1 VRAARALPLAAP
13 LPYSRWRMPPILA
26 AQTNWRL
33 RRSAPADVEE
43 LVRAHRLHPSLAA
56 LLAARGF
63 LDATRVSEHLDP
75 KLGALH
81 DPALLPGMRAA
92 TARLARAIEQHE
104 TILVH
109 GDYDVDGVTGTALL
123 MRMLA
128 LVGARAHWHIPNRF
142 TDGYAFGKHS
152 VAKAQAVGASVVISV
167 DNGTSSMET
176 IRELAALGIDT
187 IVTDHHEPPLSGE
200 LPPAVAII
208 NPKLPGSQYPFRELC
223 GGAVAF
229 KLAWGLAVELSGSQ
243 KVRSELRDFLVEAMA
258 YVAIATVCDVVPLVD
273 ENRILARYGLRALE
287 ATKNHGLRALLEV
300 AKIDGQRLE
309 GDDVAF
315 RIGPRI
321 NASGR
326 LGSAH
331 KAVELLLAPDATI
344 ARRAA
349 LELDLL
355 NEERKRI
362 EAGVL
367 QLALRAAEPYAE
379 RERHPVLVVAGEGW
393 HQGVVGIV
401 AARLVERFERPAV
414 VIGIDGKS
422 GRGSARSVPGFSI
435 LDALH
440 GGQAHTLRYGGHEQA
455 AGLEIETQQVDLFRD
470 AVCLRARALLEGG
483 EFPAREILIDQE
495 LPFGT
500 LDAELMRQIDRL
512 RPFGEQNDRPLFLSC
527 GLRLAED
534 ARLVGADKT
543 HLSVQLRSGSQVLK
557 GMAFGM
563 GARVGE
569 LKKGEDIHAVYSPK
583 WNTFR
588 GETKLEIEL
597 VDFRTGARPVF

>member
-1 VRAARALPLAAP
+1 MPPLLAAP
-13 LPYSRWRMPPILA
+13 THWRVRDLDRA
-26 AQTNWRL
+26 H
-33 RRSAPADVEE
+33 VEE
-43 LVRAHRLHPSLAA
+43 LVRAHRLHPALAT

-63 LDATRVSEHLDP
+63 VEPERVLGHLDP

-81 DPALLPGMRAA
+81 DPALLPGMGAA
-92 TARLARAIEQHE
+92 TARLARAIEAHE

-109 GDYDVDGVTGTALL
+109 GDYDVDGVTGTTLL
-123 MRMLA
+123 MRLLA

-152 VAKAQAVGASVVISV
+152 VEKAQAVGASVVISV
-167 DNGTSSMET
+167 DNGTSSLET

-187 IVTDHHEPPLSGE
+187 IVTDHHEPPRSGE
-200 LPPAVAII
+200 LPPAIAII
-208 NPKLPGSQYPFRELC
+208 NPKLNGSRYPFRELC

-243 KVRSELRDFLVEAMA
+243 KVRTELREFLVEAMA

-273 ENRILARYGLRALE
+273 ENRVLVHYGLRAL
-287 ATKNHGLRALLEV
+287 AASKNHGLRALLKI
-300 AKIDGQRLE
+300 AKLDGERLE

-331 KAVELLLAPDATI
+331 KAVELLLASDEAG

-367 QLALRAAEPYAE
+367 ELALLAAAPFSD

-401 AARLVERFERPAV
+401 AARLSQRFERPAV
-414 VIGIDGKS
+414 VIGLDGAS

-440 GGQAHTLRYGGHEQA
+440 GGKAHTLRYGGHEQA
-455 AGLEIETQQVDLFRD
+455 AGLEIETQQLDDFRD
-470 AVCLRARALLEGG
+470 AVCAEARKLLGEG
-483 EFPAREILIDQE
+483 EFPAREHLIDQE
-495 LPFGT
+495 LPFGQ
-500 LDAELMRQIDRL
+500 LDAELMRQIDKL

-527 GLRLAED
+527 GLRLAEEP
-534 ARLVGADKT
+534 RIVGADKT
-543 HLSVQLRSGSQVLK
+543 HMQVQLRCGAQVMR

-563 GARVGE
+563 AARAGE
-569 LKKGEDIHAVYSPK
+569 LGKGEDIHAVYSPK

-597 VDFRTGARPVF
+597 VDFRTGPRPAL

>member
-1 VRAARALPLAAP
+1 MPPLLAATT
-13 LPYSRWRMPPILA
+13 L
-26 AQTNWRL
+26 WRL
-33 RRSAPADVEE
+33 RAPDASLAGE
-43 LVRAHRLHPSLAA
+43 LVRAHRLHPALAA

-63 LDATRVSEHLDP
+63 REPGRVLGHLEP

-81 DPALLPGMRAA
+81 DPAGLPGMRAA
-92 TARLARAIEQHE
+92 TARLARAIEGRE

-123 MRMLA
+123 MRLLA

-142 TDGYAFGKHS
+142 RDGYAFGPHS
-152 VAKAQAVGASVVISV
+152 VAKAREVGASVVISV
-167 DNGTSSMET
+167 DNGTSSLET
-176 IRELAALGIDT
+176 ISELAALGIDT
-187 IVTDHHEPPLSGE
+187 IVTDHHEPPRSGE

-208 NPKLPGSQYPFRELC
+208 NPKLAGSQYPFRELC

-243 KVRSELRDFLVEAMA
+243 KVRTELREFLVEAMG

-273 ENRILARYGLRALE
+273 ENRVLVHYGLRALE
-287 ATKNHGLRALLEV
+287 ASKNSGLRALLAI
-300 AKIDGQRLE
+300 AKLDGARLE

-315 RIGPRI
+315 KIGPRI

-331 KAVELLLAPDATI
+331 KAVELLLAADETS

-367 QLALRAAEPYAE
+367 ELALAACEPFAD

-401 AARLVERFERPAV
+401 AARLAERYERPAV
-414 VIGIDGKS
+414 VIGLEGAR
-422 GRGSARSVPGFSI
+422 GRGSARSVPGFSV
-435 LDALH
+435 LAALH
-440 GGQAHTLRYGGHEQA
+440 GGEQHTLRCGGHEQA
-455 AGLEIETQQVDLFRD
+455 AGLEIEAHALDSFRD
-470 AVCLRARALLEGG
+470 SVCARARELLAGS

-500 LDAELMRQIDRL
+500 LDAELMRQVDKL
-512 RPFGEQNDRPLFLSC
+512 RPFGEQNDRPVFLSC

-543 HLSVQLRSGSQVLK
+543 HLSLQLRSGSQVLK

-563 GARVGE
+563 GARAGE
-569 LKKGEDIHAVYSPK
+569 LAKGEDIHAVYSPK

-597 VDFRTGARPVF
+597 LDFRTGARPVL